1 MKEDTV
7 TSITMKK
14 TIQNIVFI
22 TLLGVAGNGVSQEL
36 DDQAFSE
43 LLSLDISDLTNLV
56 VSVASKRDEKIGE
69 APSVISMVTAKE
81 IKAFGAKNLK
91 DVLARVTS
99 IQGFGSHFYPH
110 VVSMR
115 GQTLKHSNNEILFL
129 VNGRPFR
136 TSWNGGTNYPLL
148 LSFPVDMVESLEII
162 RGPGSVLYGS
172 GAFSGVININTKKS
186 KALTDSQ
193 IALKYGS
200 FNTRGVVAAAGTQTA
215 AVEVVAGINV
225 SRTDGWRFSAIDE
238 QNVNDS
244 VDMAEDNTG
253 AIAVLNSGGFTITTV
268 YTESDVDHMGAGVRW
283 PTSSQQVSHAL
294 VDLAYQHDLS
304 SMWNVSYNLTYNHFD
319 IDASDSGKRYSRDLL
334 FEPMLQGALS
344 DTLDVLIGGVYENQ
358 NGSVAENGGD
368 YDSNHSSFYSQLDY
382 RPWERIKF
390 TAGFQRNKVK
400 GMDADVSP
408 RLGMVADLGK
418 GWGGKL
424 LYGKAF
430 RSAYGTEKFVNGPR
444 IFGTPKLLPET
455 IATWDAQLFYQTPHL
470 YIATTYFHS
479 QIEDLIGRI
488 PNGGGTFTFANSG
501 KANFEGLELEGCYN
515 VDEHWALHGSATYQ
529 QSDDNSNVDDVS
541 LSPNVMAKLGLSY
554 QTNSGHSFAAFN
566 SYFGE
571 PADIS
576 QHNPGVAQVNPKA
589 EAYNLLTL
597 NASLNLNRLLGK
609 SNGSN
614 MSLELYVDNALN
626 EAIYYPEFNRKRINA
641 IPVYSG
647 RAYYA
652 TFKLAF

>member
-22 TLLGVAGNGVSQEL
+22 TLLGVASNGVSQEL

-56 VSVASKRDEKIGE
+56 VSVASKRDEQIGE
-69 APSVISMVTAKE
+69 APSVISVVTAKE

-91 DVLARVTS
+91 DVLARVPS
-99 IQGFGSHFYPH
+99 MQGFGSHFYSH

-148 LSFPVDMVESLEII
+148 LSFPVNMVECLEII

-172 GAFSGVININTKKS
+172 GAFSGVINIKT
-186 KALTDSQ
+186 KALTDRQ

-200 FNTRGVVAAAGTQTA
+200 FNTRGVAVTAGIQTA
-215 AVEVVAGINV
+215 VVEVVAGVDV

-253 AIAVLNSGGFTITTV
+253 AIAMVNSGGFTMTTV
-268 YTESDVDHMGAGVRW
+268 YTESAVDHMGSGVRW
-283 PTSSQQVSHAL
+283 PASSQRVSHAL

-304 SMWNVSYNLTYNHFD
+304 SMWNASYNLTYNHFD
-319 IDASDSGKRYSRDLL
+319 IGNAGSSKRYSRDLL
-334 FEPMLQGALS
+334 FEPMLQGALG
-344 DTLDVLIGGVYENQ
+344 DTLNVLIGGVYENQ
-358 NGSVAENGGD
+358 NGSVTDNSGD
-368 YDSNHSSFYSQLDY
+368 YDSNYSSFYGQLDY

-390 TAGFQRNKVK
+390 TAGFQRNKVE
-400 GMDADVSP
+400 GVDADVSP
-408 RLGMVADLGK
+408 RLGVVADLGK
-418 GWGGKL
+418 GWGSKL
-424 LYGKAF
+424 LYGEAF
-430 RSAYGTEKFVNGPR
+430 RSAYGTEKFSNGPR
-444 IFGTPKLLPET
+444 IFGDPKLFPET
-455 IATWDAQLFYQTPHL
+455 IVTWDAQLFYQSSHL
-470 YIATTYFHS
+470 YTAVTYFHS
-479 QIEDLIGRI
+479 QIEDLIGRA
-488 PNGGGTFTFANSG
+488 PNGSGTFIFVNDG
-501 KANFEGLELEGCYN
+501 EANFEGVELEGRYN
-515 VDEHWALHGSATYQ
+515 VNEHWVLHGSATYQ
-529 QSDDNSNVDDVS
+529 QSNDNSNVDDVS

-554 QTNSGHSFAAFN
+554 QTNSGHSFSAFN
-566 SYFGE
+566 SYFGK

-576 QHNPGVAQVNPKA
+576 QHNPGVAQVNPHA
-589 EAYNLLTL
+589 EAYNLLIL

-626 EAIYYPEFNRKRINA
+626 EDIYYPEFNRKRINA